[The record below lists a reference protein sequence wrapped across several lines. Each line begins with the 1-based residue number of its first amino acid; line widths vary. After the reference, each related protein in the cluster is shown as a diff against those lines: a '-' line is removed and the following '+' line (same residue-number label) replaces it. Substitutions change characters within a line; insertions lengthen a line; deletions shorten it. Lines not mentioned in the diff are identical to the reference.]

1 MFFENFK
8 VNQMNCGTTEGM
20 LAGVISSTSNP
31 VDMSGYEGA
40 AFIAT
45 IEKVC
50 DSSSPYIMLMYSCSS
65 GGTFHDIAGTA
76 VSCGTS
82 ATNYFIGSEIYKPL
96 PEQRWLASKV
106 VSTVANTCIWV
117 GSMLGIQYYARSMP
131 VTQAT
136 CNCFEVAISATSG
149 TA

>member
-20 LAGVISSTSNP
+20 LAGVISATSNP
-31 VDMSGYEGA
+31 VDMSSYEGA

-50 DSSSPYIMLMYSCSS
+50 GSSAPYIMLMYSCSS
-65 GGTFHDIAGTA
+65 GGTFHDVAGTA
-76 VSCGTS
+76 VQYGTS
-82 ATNYFIGSEIYKPL
+82 ATNYYLASEIYKPL
-96 PEQRWLASKV
+96 PDQRWWAPKV
-106 VSTVANTCIWV
+106 ISTVANTCIWV
-117 GSMLGIQYYARSMP
+117 GSLIGIQYNARNMP

-136 CNCFEVAISATSG
+136 CNYHEVAISATSG